1 MYVLKVIFRP
11 FLQDKI
17 NQVLPLTIWSTQ
29 FSKNFD
35 LKYETYIFL
44 IFMRWFQKQDL
55 RIANAY
61 LRVNKCWNGIGRGQ
75 KHYLWTVPIRRY
87 SSITW
92 TKSYPILT
100 IYPPPLKWTIVSIY
114 KISTLCSSDQAWTFY
129 WPPIHLISCR
139 HSYWMPTNT

>member
-1 MYVLKVIFRP
+1 MVCCPIKLYVLKDIFRP

-61 LRVNKCWNGIGRGQ
+61 LRANRCWNGIGRGR
-75 KHYLWTVPIRRY
+75 KRHLWTVSIRRY
-87 SSITW
+87 ST
-92 TKSYPILT
+92 ILT
-100 IYPPPLKWTIVSIY
+100 VLKWTIVSIY